1 MGPSGIVK
9 GDRAAIRA
17 APRAI
22 NVIDSIFSNSK
33 PRLIF
38 MVTILQK
45 RMQACQVLYSA
56 VTIVSILILGIFK
69 KKFSHD

>member
-22 NVIDSIFSNSK
+22 NVIDSIF
-33 PRLIF
+33 
-38 MVTILQK
+38 
-45 RMQACQVLYSA
+45 
-56 VTIVSILILGIFK
+56 FK
-69 KKFSHD
+69 TVNLALFLW